1 MAPADGESSPP
12 PHVAVVAFPFSSHAA
27 VLLSIAR
34 ALAAAAAPSG
44 ATLSF
49 LSTASSLAQLRKASS
64 ASAGHGLPGNLRFVE
79 VPDGAPAAEE
89 SVPVPRQM
97 QLFME
102 AAEAGGVKAWLEAAR
117 AAAGGARVTCVVGD
131 AFVWPAADA
140 AASAGAPWVPVWTAA
155 SCALLAHVRTDA
167 LREDVGD
174 QGALD
179 STTTTVL
186 LLSLPCPFIARGF
199 DERMAVAFPS
209 FAAAN
214 RVDEPLIS
222 HPGLASYRVRDLP
235 DGVVSGDFNYVINL
249 LVHRMGQC
257 LPRSAAAVALNTF
270 PGLDPP
276 DVTAAL
282 VEILPDCVP
291 FGPYHLLLAEDD
303 ADTAAPADPHGCL
316 AWLGRQ
322 PARGVAYVSFGT
334 VACPRPDELRELA
347 AGLEA
352 SAAPFLWSLRED
364 SWPHLPPGFLDRA
377 AGTGSGLVVPWAP
390 QVAVLRH
397 PSVGAFVT
405 HAGWASVLEGVSS
418 GVPMACR
425 PFFGDQRM
433 NARSVAHV
441 WGFGAAFEGAM
452 TSAGVATAVEELL
465 RGEEGA
471 RMRARAKE
479 LQALVAEAFGPGG
492 ECRKNFERFVEIV
505 CRA

>member
-155 SCALLAHVRTDA
+155 SCALLAHIRTDA

-174 QGALD
+174 Q
-179 STTTTVL
+179 
-186 LLSLPCPFIARGF
+186 
-199 DERMAVAFPS
+199 
-209 FAAAN
+209 AAN

-282 VEILPDCVP
+282 AEILPNCVP

-352 SAAPFLWSLRED
+352 SGAPFLWSLRED
-364 SWPHLPPGFLDRA
+364 SWTLLPPGFLDRA

-452 TSAGVATAVEELL
+452 TSAGVAAAVEELL

-471 RMRARAKE
+471 RMRARAKV

-492 ECRKNFERFVEIV
+492 ECRKNFDRFVEIV

>member
-89 SVPVPRQM
+89 TVPVPRQM

-174 QGALD
+174 Q
-179 STTTTVL
+179 
-186 LLSLPCPFIARGF
+186 
-199 DERMAVAFPS
+199 
-209 FAAAN
+209 AAN

-282 VEILPDCVP
+282 AEILPNCVP

-364 SWPHLPPGFLDRA
+364 SWTLLPPGFLDRA

-452 TSAGVATAVEELL
+452 TSAGVAAAVEELL

-492 ECRKNFERFVEIV
+492 ECRKNFDRFVEIV

>member
-89 SVPVPRQM
+89 TVPVPRQM

-155 SCALLAHVRTDA
+155 SCALLAHIRTDS

-174 QGALD
+174 Q
-179 STTTTVL
+179 
-186 LLSLPCPFIARGF
+186 
-199 DERMAVAFPS
+199 
-209 FAAAN
+209 AAN

-235 DGVVSGDFNYVINL
+235 DGVVSGDFNYVISL

-282 VEILPDCVP
+282 AEILPNCVP

-364 SWPHLPPGFLDRA
+364 SWTLLPPGFLDRA

-452 TSAGVATAVEELL
+452 TSAGVAAAVEELL

-492 ECRKNFERFVEIV
+492 ECRKNFDRFVEIV

>member
-12 PHVAVVAFPFSSHAA
+12 
-27 VLLSIAR
+27 
-34 ALAAAAAPSG
+34 
-44 ATLSF
+44 
-49 LSTASSLAQLRKASS
+49 
-64 ASAGHGLPGNLRFVE
+64 
-79 VPDGAPAAEE
+79 
-89 SVPVPRQM
+89 
-97 QLFME
+97 
-102 AAEAGGVKAWLEAAR
+102 
-117 AAAGGARVTCVVGD
+117 
-131 AFVWPAADA
+131 
-140 AASAGAPWVPVWTAA
+140 PWVPVWTAA

-174 QGALD
+174 Q
-179 STTTTVL
+179 
-186 LLSLPCPFIARGF
+186 
-199 DERMAVAFPS
+199 
-209 FAAAN
+209 AAN

-282 VEILPDCVP
+282 AEILPNCVP

-364 SWPHLPPGFLDRA
+364 SWTLLPPGFLDRA

-452 TSAGVATAVEELL
+452 TSAGVAAAVEELL

-492 ECRKNFERFVEIV
+492 ECRKNFDRFVEIV

>member
-1 MAPADGESSPP
+1 MAPADAESSTA

-27 VLLSIAR
+27 VLLCIAR
-34 ALAAAAAPSG
+34 ALAAAAAPRG

-89 SVPVPRQM
+89 TVPMPRQM

-102 AAEAGGVKAWLEAAR
+102 AAEAGGVKAGLEAAR
-117 AAAGGARVTCVVGD
+117 AAAGGARVSCVVGD

-155 SCALLAHVRTDA
+155 SCALLAHLRTDA

-174 QGALD
+174 Q
-179 STTTTVL
+179 
-186 LLSLPCPFIARGF
+186 
-199 DERMAVAFPS
+199 
-209 FAAAN
+209 AAN
-214 RVDEPLIS
+214 RVDELLIS

-235 DGVVSGDFNYVINL
+235 DGVVSGDFNYVINV

-282 VEILPDCVP
+282 AEILPNCVP

-316 AWLGRQ
+316 AWLGRH

-334 VACPRPDELRELA
+334 VASPRPDELRELA

-352 SAAPFLWSLRED
+352 SGAPFLWSLRED
-364 SWPHLPPGFLDRA
+364 SWPLLPPGFLDRA
-377 AGTGSGLVVPWAP
+377 ARTGSGLVVPWAP

-441 WGFGAAFEGAM
+441 WGFGTAFEGAM
-452 TSAGVATAVEELL
+452 TSAGVAAAVQELL

-479 LQALVAEAFGPGG
+479 LQALVAQAFGPGG
-492 ECRKNFERFVEIV
+492 VCRKNFDRFVEIV

>member
-89 SVPVPRQM
+89 TVPVPRQM

-131 AFVWPAADA
+131 ALVWPAADA

-174 QGALD
+174 Q
-179 STTTTVL
+179 
-186 LLSLPCPFIARGF
+186 
-199 DERMAVAFPS
+199 
-209 FAAAN
+209 AAN

-282 VEILPDCVP
+282 AEILPNCVP

-364 SWPHLPPGFLDRA
+364 SWTLLPPGFLDRA

-452 TSAGVATAVEELL
+452 TSAGVAAAVEELL

-492 ECRKNFERFVEIV
+492 ECRKNFDRFVEIV